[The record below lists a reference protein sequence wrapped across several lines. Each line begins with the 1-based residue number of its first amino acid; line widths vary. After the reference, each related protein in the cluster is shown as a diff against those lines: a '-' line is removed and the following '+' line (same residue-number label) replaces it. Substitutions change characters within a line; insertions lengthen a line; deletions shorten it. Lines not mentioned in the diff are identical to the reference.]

1 MVNRNLIRSLED
13 DEILADLALMAPE
26 DEVEEWMIENFS
38 AEQQDYNSGNIV
50 DGRIVEIND
59 EWALVDV
66 GFKSEGTVGLDDLR
80 RAMNLDLGEVISRF
94 ACPVQE

>member
-13 DEILADLALMAPE
+13 DDVLADLALLAPE
-26 DEVEEWMIENFS
+26 DEVEEWMIENFT

-50 DGRIVEIND
+50 EGRIVELND

-66 GFKSEGTVGLDDLR
+66 GFKSGVAAGT
-80 RAMNLDLGEVISRF
+80 N
-94 ACPVQE
+94 